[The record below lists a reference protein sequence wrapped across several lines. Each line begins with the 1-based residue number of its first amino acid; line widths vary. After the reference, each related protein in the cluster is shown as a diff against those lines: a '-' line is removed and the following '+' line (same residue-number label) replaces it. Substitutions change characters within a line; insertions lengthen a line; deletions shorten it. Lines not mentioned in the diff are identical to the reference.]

1 MKKHSSKAGRRSSA
15 SDGNEGVRAAP
26 IPEAMV
32 VKAIA
37 AESTGK
43 AARVFISY
51 RSQES
56 DLSFAQEFH
65 DALKAAGHHAF
76 MAGESIRLG
85 ESWPQRI
92 DAELEQC
99 DYFLLLL
106 SPQSA
111 VSEMVTEEVRRA
123 KQLRDTRPDRRPQ
136 ILPVRV
142 NFPMRS
148 PLNYDLRS
156 YLQQIQQ
163 REWKSS
169 ADTPMILQE
178 ILSLIAKRKQWG
190 EHEDKAVDSL
200 LSTPPVDS
208 PETPPLPVAEP
219 ELYRE
224 PGGSVPLAS
233 GLYMERPPIET
244 DCYREILQS
253 GALIRIKAPRQM
265 GKTSL
270 MGADSESC
278 ERTGLSNHSAEF
290 SAGR

>member
-1 MKKHSSKAGRRSSA
+1 MKKHSSKARRRSSA
-15 SDGNEGVRAAP
+15 SDGTEGVRAAP

-43 AARVFISY
+43 VARVFISY

-65 DALKAAGHHAF
+65 EALKAAGHHAF
-76 MAGESIRLG
+76 MAGECIRLG

-190 EHEDKAVDSL
+190 EHGEKAVDSL
-200 LSTPPVDS
+200 LSNPPVDT

-224 PGGSVPLAS
+224 PGGSVPLDS
-233 GLYMERPPIET
+233 GLY
-244 DCYREILQS
+244 L
-253 GALIRIKAPRQM
+253 KAEVEAQEKCLLR
-265 GKTSL
+265 L
-270 MGADSESC
+270 FHL
-278 ERTGLSNHSAEF
+278 TG
-290 SAGR
+290 